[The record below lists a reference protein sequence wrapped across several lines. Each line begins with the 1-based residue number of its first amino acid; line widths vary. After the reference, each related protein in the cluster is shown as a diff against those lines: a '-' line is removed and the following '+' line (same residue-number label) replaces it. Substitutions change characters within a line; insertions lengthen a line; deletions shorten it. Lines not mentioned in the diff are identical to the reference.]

1 MSPLDAV
8 LPGAVPGAVPASAP
22 PPAPVA
28 PLAAEV
34 GGVLPELTLGLALLA
49 AVLAV
54 AGVHLWATGRA
65 RQRALLH
72 RLAGP
77 APTPADPL
85 AALPLDKRTPHSRE
99 GRFPT
104 LDRRLAGTGFG
115 RRLRLKLAATG
126 LDLTPGEYV
135 VYVVGAVL
143 ALGLAGSLVLA
154 PFFGPVF
161 ALVALWGGNAYLNWQ
176 RTKRTERFIGQLPE
190 LARLIANGTAA
201 GLALRTA
208 LSMAA
213 EEMDDPA
220 GTELASVADQLTVGR
235 PLEEALDELGE
246 RLPSRE
252 LNVLVSTLVL
262 ANRAGGAI
270 VSSLRNLTT
279 TLEERKETRR
289 EVRTLLAEVNAT
301 AVTVP
306 ALGLGAL
313 LLINVMSPGAL
324 GRVTGSPGGQLAMLI
339 ALGLYAVG
347 FVVVRRFGRV
357 EL

>member
-1 MSPLDAV
+1 MTAPLIPSAEPPLGMSA
-8 LPGAVPGAVPASAP
+8 GTS
-22 PPAPVA
+22 
-28 PLAAEV
+28 PLAAA
-34 GGVLPELTLGLALLA
+34 GDGRLAELTLVFALLA
-49 AVLAV
+49 ALFAI
-54 AGVHLWATGRA
+54 AGLHYWATGRA

-77 APTPADPL
+77 ETTPADPL
-85 AALPLDKRTPHSRE
+85 NPLVLSKRTPHSRE
-99 GRFPT
+99 GRFPA
-104 LDRRLAGTGFG
+104 LDRRLAGSGFG
-115 RRLRLKLAATG
+115 RRLRLKLTATG
-126 LDLTPGEYV
+126 LELTAGEYV
-135 VYVVGAVL
+135 VYVVGAVF
-143 ALGLAGSLVLA
+143 ALGLAGSVVLA

-161 ALVALWGGNAYLNWQ
+161 ALVALWGGNAYLTWQ

-220 GTELASVADQLTVGR
+220 GTELATVADQLAVGR

-270 VSSLRNLTT
+270 VSSLRNLTR

-289 EVRTLLAEVNAT
+289 EVRTTLAEVNAT

-324 GRVTGSPGGQLAMLI
+324 SRVTGSPGGQLAMLI

-357 EL
+357 EI